1 MTRPLAHL
9 RLPAVHHI
17 DEITDQF
24 FWIGSGNRL
33 VMAPILPSGEVDFES
48 ATDARMISSTPQLKW
63 KHKKIRDRLIKQLFP
78 S

>member
-17 DEITDQF
+17 DEEADQF

-33 VMAPILPSGEVDFES
+33 LIAPIMPTGEIDYES
-48 ATDARMISSTPQLKW
+48 TSDARVVADNPADKW
-63 KHKKIRDRLIKQLFP
+63 KFKKIRSRLIQQLFP